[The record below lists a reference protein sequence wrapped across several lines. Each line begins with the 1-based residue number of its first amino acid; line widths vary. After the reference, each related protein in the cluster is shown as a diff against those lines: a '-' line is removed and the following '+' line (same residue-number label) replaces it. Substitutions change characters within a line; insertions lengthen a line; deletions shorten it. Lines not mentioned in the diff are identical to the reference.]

1 MGFGTI
7 IIFKVLE
14 EANVGYYK
22 ISTNDFESVDFY
34 MCIDKSQQIIK
45 FYLRQDFSGEPLN
58 VINYKEDKPIGKI
71 PGVPTM
77 VFSRAVLQAIK
88 IFHIDSFPESLSH
101 AG

>member
-7 IIFKVLE
+7 TIFKVLD
-14 EANVGYYK
+14 AGSVGCYK

-34 MCIDKSQQIIK
+34 MCIDRSKQVIK
-45 FYLRQDFSGEPLN
+45 FYLMQYFSGEP
-58 VINYKEDKPIGKI
+58 IHMIDYKENKPIGEI

-77 VFSRAVLQAIK
+77 VFSRAILQAIK
-88 IFHIDSFPESLSH
+88 TFNIDSFPESLSY